1 MILSMLGSSRLPP
14 PSHMKYPSST
24 SIEQYN
30 RHKSNGRLS
39 DNVPLLQL
47 QLAAYDLDARR
58 EFKQASETLVARVPL
73 QCRDSF
79 GFCSRDRTWPELNIS
94 AFLQEELAAVLDIF
108 SEHSLRCL
116 HQVKPADASTMDI
129 FVGENLKIDLKF
141 GLLPRLV
148 IEVSTNAMLNK
159 DVQTLAYINNLVEM
173 FPTDK
178 EFFML
183 GVTTLITSSATSF
196 RLSAYYL
203 SYHVSEENLRI
214 SETLMWEGS
223 WCGESVAV
231 MLAVLR
237 CFIRL
242 PLRERSVSVVRAESS
257 RNHSIDETNN
267 SVWKVVDYRR
277 PNCLLEQKRQ
287 FDFSLKYLNATV
299 MLDEGRLAI
308 FRYPYIH
315 GNNTPSTTDYFLNM
329 IRSSWLYTKTA
340 LCSVTCD

>member
-231 MLAVLR
+231 
-237 CFIRL
+237 C
-242 PLRERSVSVVRAESS
+242 
-257 RNHSIDETNN
+257 
-267 SVWKVVDYRR
+267 
-277 PNCLLEQKRQ
+277 
-287 FDFSLKYLNATV
+287 
-299 MLDEGRLAI
+299 
-308 FRYPYIH
+308 
-315 GNNTPSTTDYFLNM
+315 
-329 IRSSWLYTKTA
+329 
-340 LCSVTCD
+340 